1 MATGRRHDLFLTD
14 DNLEAKANMAS
25 LLERVGTLISANL
38 NWLVGKALKANS
50 MAVVDEYIRRVEDNL
65 EALEDAA
72 ATVGGEAKTLKRKY
86 QEYTTKTGELD
97 GNIDLFLQKGKEDL
111 AMAAQSRYNTMQR
124 LAQAYKEQWDSQE
137 MEFQKLLDAKLK
149 LEAKL
154 TEARAERV
162 ELQAMLDLA
171 KSKELTHK
179 VVDGVAGITGEEAGI
194 DSVRTEIER
203 RLDKATAQAEMDADR
218 LDNQMAEIL
227 EEDELQQQ
235 IAQRKASL
243 GLD

>member
-1 MATGRRHDLFLTD
+1 
-14 DNLEAKANMAS
+14 MAS

-38 NWLVGKALKANS
+38 NWLVGRALKANS
-50 MAVVDEYIRRVEDNL
+50 MAIVDEYIRRVEDNL

-86 QEYTTKTGELD
+86 EEYSAKSAELD
-97 GNIDLFLQKGKEDL
+97 ENIDLFLSRSKEDL
-111 AMAAQSRYNTMQR
+111 AMAAQSRYNTTER
-124 LAQAYKEQWDSQE
+124 LSQTYKEQWDAQE
-137 MEFQKLLDAKLK
+137 TEFQKLLDAKLK

-154 TEARAERV
+154 TEARQERE

-179 VVDGVAGITGEEAGI
+179 VVEGVSGITDEEAGV
-194 DSVRTEIER
+194 DSIRAEIQR

-227 EEDELQQQ
+227 EEDELEQQL
-235 IAQRKASL
+235 AERKARL
-243 GLD
+243 GID